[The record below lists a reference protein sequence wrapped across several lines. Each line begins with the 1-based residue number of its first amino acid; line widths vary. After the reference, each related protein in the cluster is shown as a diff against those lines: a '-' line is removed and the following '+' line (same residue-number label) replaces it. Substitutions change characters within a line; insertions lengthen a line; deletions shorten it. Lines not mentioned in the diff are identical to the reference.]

1 MPEDFAEVSLT
12 AEVVLLGRPVV
23 LDVDQVVSDVL
34 DLARLSARHALD
46 LSLDMVN
53 LVSKAFR
60 DLRQR

>member
-1 MPEDFAEVSLT
+1 MPEDFAEVSLA

-23 LDVDQVVSDVL
+23 LDVDQVVADVI
-34 DLARLSARHALD
+34 DLAGLSARHALN

-60 DLRQR
+60 DLLQR